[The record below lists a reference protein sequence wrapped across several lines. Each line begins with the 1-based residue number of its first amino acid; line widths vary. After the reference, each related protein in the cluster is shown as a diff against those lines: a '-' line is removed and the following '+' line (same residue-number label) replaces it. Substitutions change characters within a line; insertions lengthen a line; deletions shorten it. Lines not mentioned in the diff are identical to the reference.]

1 MFANSK
7 FPLVQISTFLHR
19 NKTQI
24 KIQNNETYKRVTIK
38 TKGQGCHLRDTLKG
52 SLIGTKNQFL
62 IKEGQFLISKIDARN
77 GAFGVVSQD
86 IHNAIITGNFWTYD
100 IDTSKVNAYFL
111 ALFTS
116 TKYFIDFC
124 KACSGG
130 TTGRHYLDENKFLN
144 AKIPLPPL
152 KIQKQI
158 VAKIESIKAQI
169 KALQVEE
176 KRLKDEIEAYIY
188 IALGLEKKQ
197 EAQRQKV
204 FIVRFKDLDRWNTR
218 HNQSIA
224 INLCHTDSTPC
235 HTDTTSTCHTN
246 SPTHHSN
253 PLSCHTEAI
262 AEVSTN
268 IESKF
273 VIMSEANNLK
283 TIKSKRDFDTLS
295 LRGEA
300 KAFHNPQNN
309 IKADFTESMDC
320 HDFATQNLAMTG
332 LDLKAL
338 LDSIPTPPKEG
349 WEVKTLGEICE
360 KITDG
365 THKTPKYELSGIPF
379 LSIQNISKGY
389 FDLSNVKYISQDEH
403 NNLSKRCNPKL
414 NDILFCRIG
423 TLGKAIKNTLN
434 FDFSIFVSLALIRLK
449 DESMVDY
456 VVNVLNCGY
465 IADWINENK
474 VNGVHTSKIN
484 LNTLHTLPIPIPPL
498 SVQEKIVTH
507 IQKIESSIAATQEKI
522 KALELE
528 LERYIESTL

>member
-1 MFANSK
+1 MSKVQIVWFRDLKLWDLKSNLFDKEMFANSK
-7 FPLVQISTFLHR
+7 FPLVQVSTFLHR

-152 KIQKQI
+152 EVQKQI

-169 KALQVEE
+169 KALQEEE

-197 EAQRQKV
+197 ELQRQKV
-204 FIVRFKDLDRWNTR
+204 FIVRFKDLDRWDTR

-283 TIKSKRDFDTLS
+283 KYNRDISPTAQYDNEMSRDIS
-295 LRGEA
+295 LPL
-300 KAFHNPQNN
+300 NTTNL
-309 IKADFTESMDC
+309 ES
-320 HDFATQNLAMTG
+320 
-332 LDLKAL
+332 L
-338 LDSIPTPPKEG
+338 LDSIPTPPPHG

-360 KITDG
+360 IINRNWHKYYKNETFPYIQISNVTQKGIEGYSLIHYDNAPSRAKTLVKTGELLISLTRPNLGAFAVVEQEYNNFVVSSGFAVVDSKNIVTNHYIKHILQSKIGIDIFNQIM
-365 THKTPKYELSGIPF
+365 SGALYPAISQGD
-379 LSIQNISKGY
+379 LQNI
-389 FDLSNVKYISQDEH
+389 
-403 NNLSKRCNPKL
+403 
-414 NDILFCRIG
+414 
-423 TLGKAIKNTLN
+423 
-434 FDFSIFVSLALIRLK
+434 
-449 DESMVDY
+449 
-456 VVNVLNCGY
+456 
-465 IADWINENK
+465 
-474 VNGVHTSKIN
+474 KIP
-484 LNTLHTLPIPIPPL
+484 LPPL
-498 SVQEKIVTH
+498 SVQEKILAH
-507 IQKIESSIAATQEKI
+507 IQKIESRIATTQDKV

-528 LERYIESTL
+528 LERHIESTL

>member
-1 MFANSK
+1 MKCLQTRK
-7 FPLVQISTFLHR
+7 FPLVQVSTFLHR

-152 KIQKQI
+152 EIQKQI
-158 VAKIESIKAQI
+158 VAKIQSIKAQI
-169 KALQVEE
+169 KALQEEE

-197 EAQRQKV
+197 EAKRQKV
-204 FIVRFKDLDRWNTR
+204 FIVRFKDLDRWDTR

-253 PLSCHTEAI
+253 
-262 AEVSTN
+262 
-268 IESKF
+268 
-273 VIMSEANNLK
+273 
-283 TIKSKRDFDTLS
+283 LS
-295 LRGEA
+295 L
-300 KAFHNPQNN
+300 
-309 IKADFTESMDC
+309 
-320 HDFATQNLAMTG
+320 
-332 LDLKAL
+332 
-338 LDSIPTPPKEG
+338 
-349 WEVKTLGEICE
+349 
-360 KITDG
+360 
-365 THKTPKYELSGIPF
+365 LS
-379 LSIQNISKGY
+379 Y
-389 FDLSNVKYISQDEH
+389 
-403 NNLSKRCNPKL
+403 
-414 NDILFCRIG
+414 
-423 TLGKAIKNTLN
+423 
-434 FDFSIFVSLALIRLK
+434 
-449 DESMVDY
+449 
-456 VVNVLNCGY
+456 
-465 IADWINENK
+465 
-474 VNGVHTSKIN
+474 
-484 LNTLHTLPIPIPPL
+484 
-498 SVQEKIVTH
+498 
-507 IQKIESSIAATQEKI
+507 
-522 KALELE
+522 
-528 LERYIESTL
+528 